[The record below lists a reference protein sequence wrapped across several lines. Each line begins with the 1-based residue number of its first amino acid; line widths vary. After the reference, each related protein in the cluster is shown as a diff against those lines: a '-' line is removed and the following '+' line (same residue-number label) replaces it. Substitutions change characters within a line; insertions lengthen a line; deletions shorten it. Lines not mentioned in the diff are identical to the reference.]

1 MAGNVQNPRLWE
13 GADLWTAPMGTSL
26 PTNLTDPM
34 SGAAGWDPVGLL
46 SEDGASEARE
56 EDSTDFYA
64 WGGRLIRTKRSKHK
78 RTITV
83 TALEDNL
90 VVFGLVNPGSE
101 VSTVS
106 GVNTRTVKIP
116 KSERRAF
123 VLELMDGNIVRRR
136 HIPMGEVTEV
146 GEVNLS
152 EADLQAFEL
161 TITIYPDSNDV
172 LYHDIDNDPQGAV
185 EEGGA

>member
-1 MAGNVQNPRLWE
+1 MAGDVQNPRLWE
-13 GADLWTAPMGTSL
+13 GADLWTAPMGTAL
-26 PTNLTDPM
+26 PTSLTDPM
-34 SGAAGWDPVGLL
+34 TSATGWEPVGLL
-46 SEDGASEARE
+46 SEDGASESRD

-78 RTITV
+78 RTIQV
-83 TALEDNL
+83 TCLEDNL

-101 VSTVS
+101 VSTTD

-116 KSERRAF
+116 KSERVSF
-123 VLELMDGNIVRRR
+123 VLELKDGDIVRRR

-146 GEVNLS
+146 GEVPLS
-152 EADLQAFEL
+152 ESDLQAFEL

-185 EEGGA
+185 PQTP